1 MDGEVEGKEKGLE
14 LMQVWVLMCFPG
26 DPLFHSFHYFLS
38 TSLIQKKV
46 KKHWSEDIS
55 VYKEI
60 EIYGF
65 SFQKPPVNIPRY
77 TTYCLHQNDF
87 YIFAIEI
94 KLRNSEF

>member
-46 KKHWSEDIS
+46 KKH
-55 VYKEI
+55 
-60 EIYGF
+60 
-65 SFQKPPVNIPRY
+65 
-77 TTYCLHQNDF
+77 
-87 YIFAIEI
+87 
-94 KLRNSEF
+94 